1 MFNKNRKD
9 SLRRHLESN
18 GFQSVDKDVY
28 VRTFAFRNN
37 PRIEVKLSGTVSI
50 ICATDLRTRDER
62 YGYGDYRLIIQIL
75 DTEILMFQNFENIEY
90 RRNAGRVA

>member
-1 MFNKNRKD
+1 MFNENRKA

-18 GFQSVDKDVY
+18 GFQAVDNDVF

-37 PRIEVKLSGTVSI
+37 PRIEVKLRGTISI
-50 ICATDLRTRDER
+50 ICATDLRTREER

-75 DTEILMFQNFENIEY
+75 DTEIQMFKNFENIEY
-90 RRNAGRVA
+90 RRHAGRVG